1 MGIFNF
7 NFKKKENVA
16 EKENRAEDLINE
28 NTAFNIREA
37 FNTLRTNVVFALA
50 PSGGK
55 RLMVTSSNPSEGKST
70 TSVNLG
76 VVLAQNGNKVLL
88 IDGDLRKPKL
98 HQFFEVDYTHGLSR
112 FLVGQESLNE
122 ALVHTHIKN
131 LDLIPAGVIPPNP
144 SELLGSNRMK
154 VFLEKVEEYYNYII
168 VDTPPINV
176 VTDAAVLS
184 KFVSGVLLVVHY
196 GSTNR
201 DDFRRSV
208 NQLKIAGANIIGFSM
223 VAVKS
228 EHKGYYKNYRGY
240 KKSYYSSYGYGRRST
255 KHAGENSAGAGN
267 AAAKNASS
275 DPVSAEDD
283 DE

>member
-1 MGIFNF
+1 M
-7 NFKKKENVA
+7 
-16 EKENRAEDLINE
+16 
-28 NTAFNIREA
+28 
-37 FNTLRTNVVFALA
+37 
-50 PSGGK
+50 
-55 RLMVTSSNPSEGKST
+55 
-70 TSVNLG
+70 
-76 VVLAQNGNKVLL
+76 
-88 IDGDLRKPKL
+88 
-98 HQFFEVDYTHGLSR
+98 
-112 FLVGQESLNE
+112 
-122 ALVHTHIKN
+122 
-131 LDLIPAGVIPPNP
+131 
-144 SELLGSNRMK
+144 
-154 VFLEKVEEYYNYII
+154 
-168 VDTPPINV
+168 
-176 VTDAAVLS
+176 
-184 KFVSGVLLVVHY
+184 VHY

-240 KKSYYSSYGYGRRST
+240 KKSYYSSYGYGGRST